1 MDSTLKLNVGGT
13 IFETRRSTLVSG
25 SQFFEAL
32 LSDRWKGTACV
43 TDEPLFLDR
52 DPVGFG
58 HVLNYLRD
66 ANYPFPTSN
75 YRHELDFYG
84 VNHPCFSDAEDDD
97 ETETAVDSSQLAG
110 LLKSS
115 CSFQTS
121 REFGGVESRNEVV
134 QPMRPLALPL
144 RILPKMFQLS
154 ARQTHSALLS
164 QQAPTKVDEANNSIY
179 HLPFGGAFGDAS
191 CELYLEFKLVGL
203 MATPVPSTVS
213 ELVESGILERTIVKI
228 SFFLN
233 DSEIDSMNGA
243 TLTHYNL
250 NGDSSRPPLPSATGR
265 TLRDTVHREESI
277 DRFSLRLPM
286 FQVYLAEDGLL
297 RPTSFFTDAFGRAH
311 MELEVKRRVM
321 GFELVEPRL
330 RAKTICLGREERD
343 VLYTSCFSQWD
354 LAILR
359 WNYRCDIFGFSRN
372 SSIQVPLD
380 SFGMVMQITFSIRDV
395 PEMGRASTFHRIR
408 RVRLLANQMEY
419 IRISER
425 ELLDRMA
432 DDLFFPRHPVYT
444 LSFSSDGG
452 FFNMKNCDSVVLDV
466 ELREIP
472 NNAVVCSVDCR
483 EKTYFPR
490 MER

>member
-84 VNHPCFSDAEDDD
+84 VHHPCVSDVEDDD
-97 ETETAVDSSQLAG
+97 ETVTAIDSLQLAG
-110 LLKSS
+110 LLKASS
-115 CSFQTS
+115 SLQTS
-121 REFGGVESRNEVV
+121 REFGGLESRNEVV
-134 QPMRPLALPL
+134 QPMRPLTLPS
-144 RILPKMFQLS
+144 RILPPMFQLS
-154 ARQTHSALLS
+154 SRQTHSVCLT
-164 QQAPTKVDEANNSIY
+164 QQTPTEIDKCDNSTY
-179 HLPFGGAFGDAS
+179 HLSFGGAFGDAS
-191 CELYLEFKLVGL
+191 CEMYLEFKLVGL
-203 MATPVPSTVS
+203 IATPVPSCVS
-213 ELVESGILERTIVKI
+213 ELVESGILERMIIKI

-233 DSEIDSMNGA
+233 DTEIDSMSGA

-297 RPTSFFTDAFGRAH
+297 RPMCFFTNAIGRAR
-311 MELEVKRRVM
+311 MELKVKQRVM

-330 RAKTICLGREERD
+330 RAKTIRLGMDERD
-343 VLYTSCFSQWD
+343 VLFTSGFSQWD

-359 WNYRCDIFGFSRN
+359 WNDCSSIFGFFRN
-372 SSIQVPLD
+372 SSVQVPLD
-380 SFGMVMQITFSIRDV
+380 RFGMVMQITFSIRDV

-408 RVRLLANQMEY
+408 RARLLANQMEY

-452 FFNMKNCDSVVLDV
+452 FFNMKNCDNIVLDV